1 MLNPRARPGLFK
13 SKRRKCRGIRPR
25 SRRKGGISSTYE
37 FECVLQTSQI
47 RVSLKSN
54 GAIFVPHFANCT
66 QINNLAQYI
75 IMRILLALLSLFSVS
90 YNAQNI
96 YPQDYFTSPLDI
108 PLVLSGTFAELR
120 SNHFHSGMDIK
131 TQQRTGLKVK
141 AAANGYVSRIKISH
155 YGYGKALYITH
166 PNGYTTVYAHLKKF
180 SPNIEAFI
188 KKKQYQ
194 KESYEIELFPKVD
207 ELPVTKGNLI
217 AYSGNSGGSGGPH
230 LHFEIRD
237 NAERP
242 INPMLFGI
250 DIKDSKLPT
259 ITSIYAYPLNESS
272 HVNGSNK
279 KQSLSLIPLKNGDY
293 TVKNITAYGKIGFG
307 ITTWDRQ
314 DLAANKNGVYN
325 IQTFVNGS
333 KNFELDFKR
342 FSFDETKHIN
352 QLIDYNHF
360 KTNRQRLQ
368 KLFRINN
375 PLSIY
380 KDVYKDGIL
389 TIEDSTYSVYKI
401 KVSDFKNNT
410 AWATLSI
417 KGEISKPKEPSSE
430 NKTPYYI
437 QASKST
443 NLKEGNIDVTIY
455 PDTFYEDFYMNFS
468 VRADTLTL
476 HKDVVPLKKNIK
488 IAYDISK
495 YRKEDKNKLFIARIS
510 GYKKTPYYSFTKRQ
524 GDTLSTFTKRL
535 GTYTLAMD
543 EEKPTITPINFKN
556 GQWLSKYRFLKVK
569 IEDEIS
575 GISNYRATV
584 NGKWILMEYDYKT
597 KTLTHDFNDGVVTD
611 TKNNLKLIV
620 TDNVGNSSTF
630 ETVFYRK

>member
-1 MLNPRARPGLFK
+1 
-13 SKRRKCRGIRPR
+13 
-25 SRRKGGISSTYE
+25 
-37 FECVLQTSQI
+37 
-47 RVSLKSN
+47 
-54 GAIFVPHFANCT
+54 
-66 QINNLAQYI
+66 
-75 IMRILLALLSLFSVS
+75 MRIILALLLLFSVS
-90 YNAQNI
+90 LNSQSI
-96 YPQDYFTSPLDI
+96 YPQDYFSSPLDI

-141 AAANGYVSRIKISH
+141 ASASGYVSRIKVSH

-166 PNGYTTVYAHLKKF
+166 PNGYTTVYAHLNKFGPEIERYVKKL
-180 SPNIEAFI
+180 
-188 KKKQYQ
+188 QYE
-194 KESYEIELFPKVD
+194 KESYEIETFPKPD
-207 ELPVTKGNLI
+207 ELLVTKGNI
-217 AYSGNSGGSGGPH
+217 VAYSGNSGGSGGPH

-250 DIKDSKLPT
+250 EIQDSKLPT
-259 ITSIYAYPLNESS
+259 ITSIYAYPLDDNSYVNNS
-272 HVNGSNK
+272 HNK
-279 KQSLSLIPLKNGDY
+279 QNLRLIPLKNGDY
-293 TVKNITAYGKIGFG
+293 TVENIKAYGKIGIG

-352 QLIDYNHF
+352 QLIDYNLF
-360 KTNRQRLQ
+360 KTKRQRVQ

-380 KDVYKDGIL
+380 KDLNKDGVL
-389 TIEDSTYSVYKI
+389 SIEDSTYAVYKI

-410 AWATLSI
+410 SWVTLSI
-417 KGEISKPKEPSSE
+417 KGEKNKAINTALKS
-430 NKTPYYI
+430 KTPYFIY
-437 QASKST
+437 ADKST
-443 NLKEGNIDVTIY
+443 VLKEKNITVDVF
-455 PDTFYEDFYMNFS
+455 PNTFYEGFYMDFN
-468 VRADTLTL
+468 VNADTLKL
-476 HKDVVPLKKNIK
+476 HKDIIALKKNIK

-495 YRKEDKNKLFIARIS
+495 YKPEDKNKLYIARLS
-510 GYKKTPYYSFTKRQ
+510 GYKKTPYYSFTKRD
-524 GDTLSTFTKRL
+524 GDTLTSYTKRL
-535 GTYTLAMD
+535 GTFALASD
-543 EEKPTITPINFKN
+543 EEKPTITPINLKK
-556 GQWLSKYRFLKVK
+556 GQWLSKYRYLKIK
-569 IEDEIS
+569 INDEVS

-597 KTLTHDFNDGVVTD
+597 KLLTHDFNDSIIVD
-611 TKNNLKLIV
+611 TKNNLKVIV

-630 ETVFYRK
+630 ETTFYRK